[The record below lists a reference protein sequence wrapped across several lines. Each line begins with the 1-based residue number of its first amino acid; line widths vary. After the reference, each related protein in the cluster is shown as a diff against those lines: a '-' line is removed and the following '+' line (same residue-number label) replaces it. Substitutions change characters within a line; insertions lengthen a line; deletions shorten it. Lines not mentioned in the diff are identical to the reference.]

1 MDIANIEMTTQ
12 YIQDTWSFNIQC
24 TKSNEVKLEWRL
36 EYYNIKLTRI
46 VTTKTHDALIQSHN

>member
-24 TKSNEVKLEWRL
+24 TKSNEVKLEW
-36 EYYNIKLTRI
+36 
-46 VTTKTHDALIQSHN
+46 